1 MFFKGLLGLLAV
13 ISISGAILAG
23 SFLLAQPTDGNIQ
36 DIVLDDYKSAL
47 KDPFTI
53 NRVTLNGDLLK
64 IKVSYSGGC
73 KEHIFTLISSGFMES
88 NPVQVNLVLS
98 HNANN
103 DSCEAWLTED
113 LSFDLS
119 PLKQAYQ
126 QAYSE
131 DSATIILNLEGSED
145 AINYQF

>member
-1 MFFKGLLGLLAV
+1 MFLKGLLGFIAV
-13 ISISGAILAG
+13 VSISGAILAG
-23 SFLLAQPTDGNIQ
+23 SLLLAQPTGGSIQ
-36 DIVLDDYKSAL
+36 NIVLDDYQSAL
-47 KDPFTI
+47 KDPITI
-53 NRVTLNGDLLK
+53 NKVTLDGDLLK

-88 NPVQVNLVLS
+88 YPVQVNLVLS

-103 DSCEAWLTED
+103 DSCEAWLTEE
-113 LSFDLS
+113 LSYDLS

-126 QAYSE
+126 QGYLE
-131 DSATIILNLEGSED
+131 DSAIIIMHLEGNED

>member
-1 MFFKGLLGLLAV
+1 MFIKGLLGFVVV
-13 ISISGAILAG
+13 ISIGGAILAG
-23 SFLLAQPTDGNIQ
+23 SLLSDQPTDENLKQ
-36 DIVLDDYKSAL
+36 FVLDDYQSAL

-53 NRVTLNGDLLK
+53 NKATLKGDLLK

-73 KEHIFTLISSGFMES
+73 KEHDFVLISSGFMES
-88 NPVQVNLVLS
+88 YPVQVNLILS

-103 DSCEAWLTED
+103 DSCEAWLTEE

-126 QAYSE
+126 QGYLE
-131 DSATIILNLEGSED
+131 DSATIIMHLEGTED